1 MSHRNVKKKNRNLR
15 LFFCVL
21 VELAVIALLI
31 YLLLLPQ
38 KVQRKVTIEAGAK
51 RPDVSIFLKGNHK
64 GSFLTDL
71 SKIDFKEIGT
81 YAIKIKVEGKTYES
95 KLVIEDTTAPKATD
109 NQKTGA
115 LGFKLNALSCVKDVE
130 DATKVTAHFVKE
142 PNWNQSGKQSATVI
156 LKDEGN
162 NETKVKV
169 TIELLKDQEPP
180 VIQGVKDQTVALN
193 GTISYKKGVT
203 VTDNQD
209 KNPNLSIDT
218 SKVNLQQEGT
228 YEVIYIATDQAGNK
242 AKQKATIRVVSQ
254 RESKII
260 IEEVPL
266 ICQKP
271 KLPTGCEIVAA
282 TMVLQFYN
290 ENIVEEEFANKW
302 IEKDNYFYIKDGK
315 KIGPDP
321 SKVFVGN
328 PFEESSYGCFAMPIV
343 QAINSNSKK
352 CKAKL
357 VKENTLK
364 ELCQNYINYNKP
376 LLIWASMAMRP
387 LANGD
392 SWYLEDGSILVW
404 PAGEHCLVLVGY
416 SSDSYYFNDP
426 QSGKVMEF
434 KAEIAESVFKELGS
448 QAVYIEMK

>member
-1 MSHRNVKKKNRNLR
+1 MSQRNVKKKNRNLR

-169 TIELLKDQEPP
+169 IIELLKDQEPP

-242 AKQKATIRVVSQ
+242 AKKKAMITVMNQTNLDEKTKEMEGLAKALLNEITTPQMDKMQIAKTIYDWCIENISYTDSSDKSSWVIGAIQGLKQ
-254 RESKII
+254 RSGDCYNYFATAKALLTQAGIKNVDIVRSDTSESSHFWSLVDLGEGYYHFDCTPRIGDEDYFFMVTDAQLEAYSKAHENSHVFDASLYPKRATKII
-260 IEEVPL
+260 
-266 ICQKP
+266 
-271 KLPTGCEIVAA
+271 T
-282 TMVLQFYN
+282 
-290 ENIVEEEFANKW
+290 
-302 IEKDNYFYIKDGK
+302 
-315 KIGPDP
+315 
-321 SKVFVGN
+321 
-328 PFEESSYGCFAMPIV
+328 
-343 QAINSNSKK
+343 
-352 CKAKL
+352 
-357 VKENTLK
+357 
-364 ELCQNYINYNKP
+364 
-376 LLIWASMAMRP
+376 R
-387 LANGD
+387 
-392 SWYLEDGSILVW
+392 
-404 PAGEHCLVLVGY
+404 
-416 SSDSYYFNDP
+416 
-426 QSGKVMEF
+426 
-434 KAEIAESVFKELGS
+434 
-448 QAVYIEMK
+448 

>member
-1 MSHRNVKKKNRNLR
+1 MSRHNVKRKNRNLR

-64 GSFLTDL
+64 GSFLTDF

-81 YAIKIKVEGKTYES
+81 YAIKIKVEGKTYKS

-242 AKQKATIRVVSQ
+242 AKKKAMITVMNQTNLDEKTKEMEGLAKALLNEITTPQMDKMQIAKTIYDWCIENISYTDSSDKSSWVIGAIQGLKQ
-254 RESKII
+254 RSGDCFNYFATAKALLTQAGIKNVDIVKSDTSESSHFWSLVDLGEGYYHFDCTPRIGEGDYFFMVTDAQLEAYSKAHENSHVFDASLYPKRATKII
-260 IEEVPL
+260 
-266 ICQKP
+266 
-271 KLPTGCEIVAA
+271 T
-282 TMVLQFYN
+282 
-290 ENIVEEEFANKW
+290 
-302 IEKDNYFYIKDGK
+302 
-315 KIGPDP
+315 
-321 SKVFVGN
+321 
-328 PFEESSYGCFAMPIV
+328 
-343 QAINSNSKK
+343 
-352 CKAKL
+352 
-357 VKENTLK
+357 
-364 ELCQNYINYNKP
+364 
-376 LLIWASMAMRP
+376 R
-387 LANGD
+387 
-392 SWYLEDGSILVW
+392 
-404 PAGEHCLVLVGY
+404 
-416 SSDSYYFNDP
+416 
-426 QSGKVMEF
+426 
-434 KAEIAESVFKELGS
+434 
-448 QAVYIEMK
+448 